1 VQQGVTCSISTN
13 NVMNPFT
20 PFGDCS
26 LLRIANLYANI
37 LQVGKTDEMT
47 LCFDMVSSKSA
58 ELLNLK
64 GYGVAVGN
72 AADLVVLDHETAAGA
87 VAELAQPLFGLKAGR
102 ETFRRPLPEVF
113 RPLAAAAE

>member
-1 VQQGVTCSISTN
+1 
-13 NVMNPFT
+13 MNPFT

-26 LLRIANLYANI
+26 LLRMANLYANV
-37 LQVGKTDEMT
+37 LQVGKAEEMA

-64 GYGVAVGN
+64 GYGVRVGHS
-72 AADLVVLDHETAAGA
+72 ADLVVLDHETPAGA

-102 ETFRRPLPEVF
+102 ETFNRPVPEVF

>member
-1 VQQGVTCSISTN
+1 
-13 NVMNPFT
+13 MNPFT
-20 PFGDCS
+20 PFGDGS
-26 LLRIANLYANI
+26 LLRMANLYANI
-37 LQVGKTDEMT
+37 LQVGKADEMA